1 MDRRE
6 QCMSVHM
13 SEWGCHVGASY
24 ELTVDDGLLTTNYK
38 YIEYKVNTHLSFVK
52 KNIFPSFSSA
62 RFRLFLLMYSSVD
75 MIQLIFAICTSFCLG
90 YV

>member
-1 MDRRE
+1 MWRRNHLICLMDRRE

-52 KNIFPSFSSA
+52 KKYFSIVLIGTISVIFINVF
-62 RFRLFLLMYSSVD
+62 
-75 MIQLIFAICTSFCLG
+75 IG
-90 YV
+90 